1 MYFDNF
7 PVIPYDSVG
16 KGYFKDVTNLLRR
29 VGVRAKV
36 KTNTMLFDTYD
47 VKEGETPE
55 SIADKLYDDPELHWV
70 ILLVNNI
77 ADRYHQWPMNTPQF
91 QSYVTEKYANP
102 DATHHYEITQDS
114 GDTDTK
120 IEIYNPDKLGKP
132 LGLYKHITRV
142 KASEFLFIAGQLSV
156 DRTGNII
163 GENNFEVQMKKV
175 FSNIREALLSAGTD
189 FKDVVKFTTFLKSE
203 SNIEDFMRIR

>member
-1 MYFDNF
+1 
-7 PVIPYDSVG
+7 
-16 KGYFKDVTNLLRR
+16 
-29 VGVRAKV
+29 
-36 KTNTMLFDTYD
+36 
-47 VKEGETPE
+47 
-55 SIADKLYDDPELHWV
+55 
-70 ILLVNNI
+70 
-77 ADRYHQWPMNTPQF
+77 MNM
-91 QSYVTEKYANP
+91 S
-102 DATHHYEITQDS
+102 
-114 GDTDTK
+114 TK

-203 SNIEDFMRIR
+203 SNIEDFMRIRANLFSEFFKTKEFPPNTLLVVSRLVHESFLIEVETIAAL